1 MVDETEYLLATQ
13 ANAEH
18 LKKSIEQLKN
28 GETQPHD
35 LIEDD
40 EEFNEE

>member
-1 MVDETEYLLATQ
+1 MNETEYLLATQ

-28 GETQPHD
+28 GEIQPHD
-35 LIEDD
+35 LIEED
-40 EEFNEE
+40 EETNEE